1 MSNSILR
8 LPEVK
13 NRTGLGRSTIYN
25 LVSDGTFPKPVNL
38 GSRSIGW
45 VEDEVDT
52 WIENR
57 ISESRNN
64 SAS

>member
-1 MSNSILR
+1 MANSILR
-8 LPEVK
+8 LPSVK
-13 NRTGLGRSTIYN
+13 DRTGLSRSIIFLY
-25 LVSDGTFPKPVNL
+25 VKDGSFPKPIKL
-38 GSRSIGW
+38 GARSVGW
-45 VEDEVDT
+45 IEEEVDN